1 MGADGHLDALVLM
14 DELEARDM
22 AEVYIPRKACTETLN
37 SMLNEYPRKE
47 WESLENLVPLNVV
60 TLRYPK
66 GVS

>member
-47 WESLENLVPLNVV
+47 WESLENL
-60 TLRYPK
+60 
-66 GVS
+66 GI

>member
-47 WESLENLVPLNVV
+47 WESLENLGKYLVFS
-60 TLRYPK
+60 YQIQQ
-66 GVS
+66 

>member
-1 MGADGHLDALVLM
+1 M